1 MIYSYKLHTMVLMI
15 DNKSYRTKVKQ
26 NFSSQEELIQG
37 ISQGPSMTNFLKMF
51 VQRIHSILLSLLM
64 CLTSQMI
71 LIFFLRQ
78 KSKPLIFKDLKNSF

>member
-37 ISQGPSMTNFLKMF
+37 ISQGPIHDELFKNVCSKDSFYLTESADVFNFAND
-51 VQRIHSILLSLLM
+51 
-64 CLTSQMI
+64 T
-71 LIFFLRQ
+71 IFFLAT
-78 KSKPLIFKDLKNSF
+78 KI